1 MRKQRHGINGVLTLL
16 NYGIFALFSLMLV
29 VTGAQVYRNI
39 VNTGSENTQMRS
51 SFSYVAN
58 KVRMSAR
65 SAGTVRMEERDGID
79 VLVLESLTE
88 GYETR
93 IYYYDGAL
101 REAYQAVE
109 RDFIPEMGEEIMELP
124 QFRIEET
131 ESGQLVLTALDA
143 EGNQCSLHL
152 HIEGKSV

>member
-1 MRKQRHGINGVLTLL
+1 MRKQRHGINGALTLL

-29 VTGAQVYRNI
+29 VTGARVYRNI
-39 VNTGSENTQMRS
+39 VNTGNENTQIRS

-65 SAGTVRMEERDGID
+65 SAGTVRMEEREGID

-101 REAYQAVE
+101 REAYQAADQ
-109 RDFIPEMGEEIMELP
+109 DFLPEMGEELMELP
-124 QFRIEET
+124 EFRMEET
-131 ESGQLVLTALDA
+131 ENGQLVLYALDA
-143 EGNQCSLHL
+143 EGNRHSMHL

>member
-29 VTGAQVYRNI
+29 VTGARVYRNI
-39 VNTGSENTQMRS
+39 VNTGNENTKMRS
-51 SFSYVAN
+51 SFSYVVN

-65 SAGTVRMEERDGID
+65 SAGTVRMEERDGVD
-79 VLVLESLTE
+79 VLVLESLAE

-101 REAYQAVE
+101 REAYQASDQ
-109 RDFIPEMGEEIMELP
+109 DFIPEMGEEIMELP
-124 QFRIEET
+124 KFYIEET
-131 ESGQLVLTALDA
+131 QKGQLVLNAVDG
-143 EGNQCSLHL
+143 EGNQYSLHL